1 MRAVF
6 IYMPASPLLI
16 FLKIFLDSSV
26 VFNGGQHLYEGSVYL
41 KSNLYLANNN
51 IATDYLNK
59 KKETC
64 FGACLKSNFLDHSQF
79 HSLHVNATAVHK
91 VNKDLT
97 SDMLS

>member
-1 MRAVF
+1 M
-6 IYMPASPLLI
+6 
-16 FLKIFLDSSV
+16 
-26 VFNGGQHLYEGSVYL
+26 VFNGERHLYEGNVYL
-41 KSNLYLANNN
+41 KSNLYPVNNDME
-51 IATDYLNK
+51 TDHLNK

>member
-1 MRAVF
+1 M
-6 IYMPASPLLI
+6 
-16 FLKIFLDSSV
+16 

-41 KSNLYLANNN
+41 KSNLYLANIN

-79 HSLHVNATAVHK
+79 HKLHVNATAVHK

-97 SDMLS
+97 WDVLS

>member
-1 MRAVF
+1 MDFNAWHCFLNAAVF
-6 IYMPASPLLI
+6 IKFFLI
-16 FLKIFLDSSV
+16 RVWYLMEW
-26 VFNGGQHLYEGSVYL
+26 HLYEGSVYL
-41 KSNLYLANNN
+41 KSNLYLVNNN
-51 IATDYLNK
+51 MKIDSLNK

-64 FGACLKSNFLDHSQF
+64 FGACLESNFLDHSQF

>member
-1 MRAVF
+1 M
-6 IYMPASPLLI
+6 
-16 FLKIFLDSSV
+16 
-26 VFNGGQHLYEGSVYL
+26 E
-41 KSNLYLANNN
+41 
-51 IATDYLNK
+51 TDYLNK

-64 FGACLKSNFLDHSQF
+64 FGACLKSNLLDHSQF